1 MRSITEEIAEL
12 RTLDAH
18 ALAVRYE
25 ALYGRPPR
33 VKQREFLWK
42 RCAWKLQEQRY
53 GGLSTV
59 AKHRLEELI
68 AEIRL
73 PDEDQLRTV
82 TGRLTKEGAPTVG
95 SALTREWRG
104 RHIAVRVLDNGFEFE
119 GVIYGSLSAAV
130 RAITG
135 AHWNGKLFFG
145 LTERKRK

>member
-1 MRSITEEIAEL
+1 MLFRS
-12 RTLDAH
+12 

-42 RCAWKLQEQRY
+42 RCAWKLQEQRL

-59 AKHRLEELI
+59 ALRKLDELI

-82 TGRLTKEGAPTVG
+82 TGRLTKKGAPVSG
-95 SALTREWRG
+95 STITREWRG
-104 RHIAVRVLDNGFEFE
+104 RTLVVHVVEDGFEHE
-119 GVIYGSLSAAV
+119 GVRYGSLSAVAF
-130 RAITG
+130 AITG
-135 AHWNGKLFFG
+135 TKWNGKLFFG